1 MAGVEGCSMRV
12 LILSVAAVT
21 MAAPLAAQAV
31 RAPRAPMV
39 PAEVVM
45 RSMTPAEATA
55 HRLWSLRAALNVA
68 ALQCQFSPFLRTVAN
83 YNEMLPM
90 HAAELDGARRTLE
103 GHFRRLDKKAAQRTF
118 DQYTTRTYNS
128 FSTLDAQI
136 AFCEQASRIG
146 QAALGAPRGEL
157 GSFAATRI
165 AEIRASLIPTGDP
178 LKHVELGWVR
188 IPPIGDPC
196 IDAKGKRIK
205 RC

>member
-1 MAGVEGCSMRV
+1 MRV
-12 LILSVAAVT
+12 LISVAAAVSL
-21 MAAPLAAQAV
+21 ASPLAAQTP

-39 PAEVVM
+39 PAEVAM
-45 RSMTPAEATA
+45 RDMTPAEATA

-90 HAAELDGARRTLE
+90 HAVELDGARRTLE
-103 GHFRRLDKKAAQRTF
+103 GHFRRLDKAAAQRTF

-128 FSTLDAQI
+128 FSTLDAQV
-136 AFCEQASRIG
+136 AFCEEASRIG
-146 QAALGAPRGEL
+146 QSVLGAARGSL
-157 GSFAATRI
+157 GSFAAARV
-165 AEIRASLIPTGDP
+165 AEIRASLIPAADP
-178 LKHVELGWVR
+178 LKRVELGWVH

-196 IDAKGKRIK
+196 IDSKGKRIK

>member
-1 MAGVEGCSMRV
+1 MRV
-12 LILSVAAVT
+12 VVVSLAVAAL
-21 MAAPLAAQAV
+21 AAPVSAQTA

-39 PAEVVM
+39 PAEVQM
-45 RSMTPAEATA
+45 RSMTPAEANA

-83 YNEMLPM
+83 YNEMLPT

-103 GHFRRLDKKAAQRTF
+103 GHFRRLDKGAAQRTF

-128 FSTLDAQI
+128 FSTLDAQV
-136 AFCEQASRIG
+136 AFCEEASRIG
-146 QAALGAPRGEL
+146 REALGAARGQL
-157 GSFAATRI
+157 GAFASARL
-165 AEIRASLIPTGDP
+165 AEIRASLTPVADP
-178 LKHVELGWVR
+178 LKRVELGWVS

-196 IDAKGKRIK
+196 INARGKRIK